1 MNSKSLFIAA
11 LVFLTP
17 VLASAK
23 AKDSGNLDLNQPVSV
38 AGAQLAPGQYKLTW
52 EGTGQDVTVSFVK
65 GKKTIATA
73 PAKLVGNRTNEEAIE
88 TSTAPDNT
96 TLLQAVD
103 LKHITLQFDSGA
115 AAAGN

>member
-1 MNSKSLFIAA
+1 MKSKFLFIAA

-23 AKDSGNLDLNQPVSV
+23 AKDSGNMELNQPVKV
-38 AGAQLAPGQYKLTW
+38 AGTQLLPGQYKLIW
-52 EGTGQDVTVSFVK
+52 EGTGPDVTVSFVQ
-65 GKKTIATA
+65 GKKTIASA
-73 PAKLVGNRTNEEAIE
+73 PAKLVSNRMNEEAIE

-96 TLLQAVD
+96 TVLQAVD
-103 LKHITLQFDSGA
+103 LKNIKLQFENEA